1 MIHLLFVIFR
11 LQKVDMSKLPQVG
24 TTIFSTMSKMAMDYQ
39 AINLSQGFP
48 NFPVDERLTEL
59 LKETASENTHQ
70 YVPMAGL
77 PALLEEIAKLTQRS
91 YNRTVNPA
99 SEILVTAGATQ
110 GIFTT
115 IQALVK
121 AGDEVIIL
129 DPAYDCYAPAV
140 VLTGAKPVHINM
152 KSDFTPDWDKIAATV
167 NSKTSMI
174 IVNNPHNPS
183 GKILQEADL
192 IKLESLLSDHPQLTL
207 LSDEVYEYITF
218 EQKHISAHSRALLRE
233 RSVIVS
239 SFGKTF
245 HITGWKIG
253 YLIAPAD
260 LLDEIKKVHQYLV
273 FCVNSLAQAALAKY
287 LKVVDVQQLGAFYR
301 QKRDYFSELISGSRF
316 ELLPSEG
323 SYFQTVKYDAIST
336 ESDIAFVERM
346 VKEHG
351 VAAIPFS
358 AFYQDHFDNHT
369 IRFCFA
375 KDDETL
381 EKAAEKLCRI

>member
-1 MIHLLFVIFR
+1 
-11 LQKVDMSKLPQVG
+11 MSKLPQVG
-24 TTIFSTMSKMAMDYQ
+24 TTIFTTMSKMAMDHQ

-48 NFPVDERLTEL
+48 NFPVDEKLTDL
-59 LKETASENTHQ
+59 LRETAGENAHQ

-77 PALLEEIAKLTQRS
+77 PALLDEIAALTEKS
-91 YNRTVNPA
+91 YGRKVSPA
-99 SEILVTAGATQ
+99 TEILVTAGATQ
-110 GIFTT
+110 GIFTA

-121 AGDEVIIL
+121 AGDEVLIL

-140 VLTGAKPVHINM
+140 ILTGAKPVHINM
-152 KSDFTPDWDKIAATV
+152 KPDFTPDWNRIAEAVTA
-167 NSKTSMI
+167 KTAMI

-183 GKILQEADL
+183 GKILQEPDL
-192 IKLESLLSDHPQLTL
+192 EALESLLAKHPQLLL

-218 EQKHISAHSRALLRE
+218 EQKHISANTRALLRD
-233 RSVIVS
+233 RSVVVS

-253 YLIAPAD
+253 YLIAPEH
-260 LLDEIKKVHQYLV
+260 LMTEIKKVHQYLV
-273 FCVNSLAQAALAKY
+273 FCVNSVAQNALAKY
-287 LKVVDVQQLGAFYR
+287 LKVVDVQQLGAFYQ
-301 QKRDYFSELISGSRF
+301 QKRDYFARLISGSRF

-336 ESDIAFVERM
+336 ENDIAFVESM

-358 AFYQDHFDNHT
+358 AFYQDHFDNRT